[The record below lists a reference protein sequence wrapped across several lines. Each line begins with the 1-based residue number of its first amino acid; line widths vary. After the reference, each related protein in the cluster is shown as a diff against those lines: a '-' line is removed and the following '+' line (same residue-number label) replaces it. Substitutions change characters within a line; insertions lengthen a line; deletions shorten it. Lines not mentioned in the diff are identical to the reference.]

1 VVVNALM
8 TAAHKEVL
16 VAYTHYISLCSFAH
30 SCFESVE
37 MINKPVFVKKMTA
50 SPVILLQSMTST
62 STMDVDKTVSQV
74 KRIVDAGAN
83 MVRIST
89 QNIQEVKQLQLIKD
103 ALYEPSYHIP
113 LIADTHYNADIAE
126 LAATIVEKVR
136 INPGNYTDKKQ
147 SRSQWSDEEYQQD
160 LSFIKD
166 RLKALVA
173 ICKKHQTSIR
183 IGVNHGSL
191 SDRIVYKYGNTVE
204 GMVESAMEFI
214 HIFQA
219 LEFDDL
225 VISLKASHVI
235 LMVES
240 NRMLYNRMREEDCE
254 FPLHLGVTEAGD
266 AEDGR
271 IKSAIGIGVLLA
283 QGIGNTIR
291 VSLTEDPE
299 YEIPVCQKIVSA
311 AKENPLGRLA
321 DKVLFERRKTV
332 AVGIIGG
339 GQLPVVIQNIEDKDI
354 SGAGADF
361 YFNKDMDV
369 LISDLGKMKIESCEQ
384 EMIISGDL
392 SKEKNYFLGLN
403 NGQCSKAI
411 LEAIKQHPQVI
422 LIIEKEAEMGMQGV
436 QHIIQEVIKAEL
448 KNPMILRLNI
458 EAPDEESF
466 LVQASV
472 QAGAF
477 LLEAQ
482 LDGLWLESGVF
493 NTTQTAF
500 GILQASRQRMSK
512 TEYIACPSCGRTLFN
527 IQQKLQEI
535 KRLTKL
541 YKGLKIAVM
550 GCMVNGLGEMADADY
565 GYVGSANGRVD
576 IYKGHELIKNKVD
589 ENIATQELLN
599 LIELHEK

>member
-1 VVVNALM
+1 M
-8 TAAHKEVL
+8 IQKP
-16 VAYTHYISLCSFAH
+16 SFD
-30 SCFESVE
+30 
-37 MINKPVFVKKMTA
+37 KKMTDG
-50 SPVILLQSMTST
+50 PVILLQSMTST
-62 STMDVDKTVSQV
+62 STMDVDETVAQV
-74 KRIVDAGAN
+74 KRIVDAGAD

-89 QNIQEVKQLQLIKD
+89 QNRQEVNQLQIIKKV
-103 ALYEPSYHIP
+103 LQEQSYHIP

-126 LAATIVEKVR
+126 VAATVVEKVR
-136 INPGNYTDKKQ
+136 INPGNYIDKKQ
-147 SRSQWSDEEYQQD
+147 SRVQWSDEEYQQD
-160 LSFIKD
+160 LSYIKD

-173 ICKKHQTSIR
+173 ICKKHHTSIR
-183 IGVNHGSL
+183 VGVNHGSL

-214 HIFQA
+214 HIFKA
-219 LEFDDL
+219 LAFTDL
-225 VISLKASHVI
+225 VISLKASNVL

-240 NRMLYNRMREEDCE
+240 NRILYQRMRDEDGE

-291 VSLTEDPE
+291 VSLTEEPE
-299 YEIPVCQKIVSA
+299 KEIPVCRKIVTA
-311 AKENPLGRLA
+311 ARENPLGKWA
-321 DKVLFERRKTV
+321 DQQWFERRKTV

-339 GQLPVVIQNIEDKDI
+339 GQLPVVIQNIGDRDIKD
-354 SGAGADF
+354 AGADF
-361 YFNKDMDV
+361 YYKKESAV
-369 LISDLGKMKIESCEQ
+369 LISAFGQMKIESCHRD
-384 EMIISGDL
+384 MIIKGAL
-392 SKEKNYFLGLN
+392 NKEKNYFVTLN
-403 NGQCSKAI
+403 SSSYTKTI
-411 LEAIKQHPQVI
+411 LEAIKLYPQTI
-422 LIIEKEAEMGMQGV
+422 LIIEKEEATGIKGV
-436 QHIIQEVIKAEL
+436 QQLIREVVAAEL
-448 KNPMILRLNI
+448 NNPLILRLKI
-458 EAPDEESF
+458 DAADEEAF

-482 LDGLWLESGVF
+482 LDGLWLESEAYK
-493 NTTQTAF
+493 TTETAF

-535 KRLTKL
+535 KALTES

-565 GYVGSANGRVD
+565 GYVGSAKGSVD

-589 ENIATQELLN
+589 ENIATRELIN
-599 LIELHEK
+599 LIELYEK

>member
-1 VVVNALM
+1 MFVNALM
-8 TAAHKEVL
+8 TAVHKEVL

-62 STMDVDKTVSQV
+62 STMDVDKTVAQV

-103 ALYEPSYHIP
+103 ALYEQSYHIP

-160 LSFIKD
+160 LNYIKE

-173 ICKKHQTSIR
+173 ICKKQQTSIR

-219 LEFDDL
+219 LEFNDL

-240 NRMLYNRMREEDCE
+240 NRMLYKRMREEDCE

-283 QGIGNTIR
+283 QGIGDTIR
-291 VSLTEDPE
+291 VSLTEEPE
-299 YEIPVCQKIVSA
+299 NEIPVCQKIVRV

-332 AVGIIGG
+332 ATGMIGG
-339 GQLPVVIQNIEDKDI
+339 GQLPIVIQNIGDKDI
-354 SGAGADF
+354 SDAEADF
-361 YFNKDMDV
+361 YFNKDTAV
-369 LISDLGKMKIESCEQ
+369 LISALGKMKIESCEQ
-384 EMIISGDL
+384 EMIIRGDL
-392 SKEKNYFLGLN
+392 SKEKNYFLSLN
-403 NGQCSKAI
+403 GPCSKAI
-411 LEAIKQHPQVI
+411 LEAIKHQPQII
-422 LIIEKEAEMGMQGV
+422 LIIEKEAEMGIQGV

-493 NTTQTAF
+493 KTTETAF

-535 KRLTKL
+535 KRLTKS

-550 GCMVNGLGEMADADY
+550 GCMVNGLGEMADANY
-565 GYVGSANGRVD
+565 GYVGSANGCVD
-576 IYKGHELIKNKVD
+576 IYKGHELIKHKVD

-599 LIELHEK
+599 LIELYEK